1 MAEKV
6 KKALKKTN
14 TLDKYMIL
22 SFTIVILYTIAHSVI
37 LGLTGNESNVLTI
50 CVFGFFAE
58 EIALC
63 AFLKQTKLIDMFKAV
78 KGLKNDTTYETYSL
92 KKDEI
97 DESDDFPVD
106 GEV

>member
-63 AFLKQTKLIDMFKAV
+63 AFLKRTKLIDVFKAV
-78 KGLKNDTTYETYSL
+78 KGLK
-92 KKDEI
+92 KDEV

-106 GEV
+106 DEVRLWL